1 MAKTILAPSLSE
13 RIYSGTHGN
22 ESVAEG
28 VFTVNAAEADSVIHL
43 LSLPVG
49 IRINSLQLVSTGGLG
64 TATVSIKSGEHV
76 LIDNSEAVSAKF
88 ARYVPVEPYTTLRD
102 GALVQRAGPAPG
114 VGGEDLL
121 PVLRANDHKL
131 RFPSETRW
139 KL

>member
-88 ARYVPVEPYTTLRD
+88 ARYVPVEPYNTLRD
-102 GALVQRAGPAPG
+102 GELVTVTIKTAAATGTLNVLLRYTV
-114 VGGEDLL
+114 VGY
-121 PVLRANDHKL
+121 
-131 RFPSETRW
+131 
-139 KL
+139 

>member
-28 VFTVNAAEADSVIHL
+28 VFTVNAAEQETVINL
-43 LSLPVG
+43 LSLPTGV
-49 IRINSLQLVSTGGLG
+49 RINGIQLISKGGLG
-64 TATVSIKSGEHV
+64 TATVSIKSGEHE

-102 GALVQRAGPAPG
+102 GELVTVTIKTAAATGTLNVLLRYTV
-114 VGGEDLL
+114 VGY
-121 PVLRANDHKL
+121 
-131 RFPSETRW
+131 
-139 KL
+139 

>member
-28 VFTVNAAEADSVIHL
+28 VFTVNAAEQETVINL
-43 LSLPVG
+43 LSLPTGV
-49 IRINSLQLVSTGGLG
+49 RINGIQLVSTGGLG

-102 GALVQRAGPAPG
+102 G
-114 VGGEDLL
+114 
-121 PVLRANDHKL
+121 
-131 RFPSETRW
+131 
-139 KL
+139 

>member
-13 RIYSGTHGN
+13 RVYTGTHGN

-49 IRINSLQLVSTGGLG
+49 IRINSLQLVSTSGLG
-64 TATVSIKSGEHV
+64 TASVSIKSGEHV

-102 GALVQRAGPAPG
+102 GELVTVTIKTAAATGTLNVLLRYTV
-114 VGGEDLL
+114 VGY
-121 PVLRANDHKL
+121 
-131 RFPSETRW
+131 
-139 KL
+139 

>member
-64 TATVSIKSGEHV
+64 TATVSIKSGRPTGTERGYG
-76 LIDNSEAVSAKF
+76 SRRPGRRTGAK
-88 ARYVPVEPYTTLRD
+88 R
-102 GALVQRAGPAPG
+102 
-114 VGGEDLL
+114 
-121 PVLRANDHKL
+121 
-131 RFPSETRW
+131 
-139 KL
+139 

>member
-13 RIYSGTHGN
+13 RVYTGTHGN

-64 TATVSIKSGEHV
+64 TATVSIKSGEHA
-76 LIDNSEAVSAKF
+76 LIDNSEAVSANLPDMCQWS
-88 ARYVPVEPYTTLRD
+88 RTPHSVTGSWLLSPLR
-102 GALVQRAGPAPG
+102 LPLQPAP
-114 VGGEDLL
+114 
-121 PVLRANDHKL
+121 
-131 RFPSETRW
+131 
-139 KL
+139 

>member
-13 RIYSGTHGN
+13 RVYTGTHGN

-64 TATVSIKSGEHV
+64 TATVSIKSGEHAS
-76 LIDNSEAVSAKF
+76 ITAKLF
-88 ARYVPVEPYTTLRD
+88 LQNLPDMCQWSRTPHSVTGSWLLSPLR
-102 GALVQRAGPAPG
+102 LPLQPAP
-114 VGGEDLL
+114 
-121 PVLRANDHKL
+121 
-131 RFPSETRW
+131 
-139 KL
+139 

>member
-28 VFTVNAAEADSVIHL
+28 VFTVNAAEAETVIHL

-64 TATVSIKSGEHV
+64 GTATVSIKSGKHV
-76 LIDNSEAVSAKF
+76 LIDNSDAVTARF

-102 GALVQRAGPAPG
+102 GELVTVTIKTAAATGTLNVLLRYTV
-114 VGGEDLL
+114 VGY
-121 PVLRANDHKL
+121 
-131 RFPSETRW
+131 
-139 KL
+139 

>member
-13 RIYSGTHGN
+13 RVYTGTHGN

-28 VFTVNAAEADSVIHL
+28 VFTVNAVEADSVIHL

-88 ARYVPVEPYTTLRD
+88 ARYVPVEPYTTQRD
-102 GALVQRAGPAPG
+102 GELVTVTIKTAAATGTLNVLLRYTV
-114 VGGEDLL
+114 VGY
-121 PVLRANDHKL
+121 
-131 RFPSETRW
+131 
-139 KL
+139 

>member
-13 RIYSGTHGN
+13 RVYTGTHGN

-64 TATVSIKSGEHV
+64 TATVSVKSGKHE
-76 LIDNSEAVSAKF
+76 LIGDSGAVTASFAK
-88 ARYVPVEPYTTLRD
+88 YVPVEPYTTQSDGELVTVTIKTAVATGILNVLLRYT
-102 GALVQRAGPAPG
+102 V
-114 VGGEDLL
+114 VGY
-121 PVLRANDHKL
+121 
-131 RFPSETRW
+131 
-139 KL
+139 